1 MHINDMIEMMPTS
14 VCLWYLDAL
23 LKPFG
28 MEVTMRRR
36 SQVDA
41 ALSFI
46 TYIEDKQLV
55 AVELQNDSIYKV
67 EFKSPHMLFKALVD
81 NITKFMSTRLY
92 GNDKQILNP
101 YFGAKSIEELNIKI
115 DLSRN

>member
-1 MHINDMIEMMPTS
+1 MDIADIIDMMPTS
-14 VCLWYLDAL
+14 TCLQYLYEL

-28 MEVTMRRR
+28 MEVTIRRR
-36 SQVDA
+36 SQADD

-46 TYIEDKQLV
+46 TYIEDQQLV
-55 AVELQNDSIYKV
+55 VVELQNDSLYEV

-81 NITKFMSTRLY
+81 NITKFMPARLH

-101 YFGAKSIEELNIKI
+101 YLGATSIEELKI
-115 DLSRN
+115 RKDLIS